1 MLLLDIGAK
10 KIKISAYGS
19 QAGVPENFLKTE
31 DVATVYQ
38 VALGK
43 SVAEGMRG
51 TANSRYVCPLAAAPE
66 HLLNT
71 TSR

>member
-19 QAGVPENFLKTE
+19 QARVPEDFLKTE
-31 DVATVYQ
+31 DVTAVYQ

-43 SVAEGMRG
+43 SMSEGMRR
-51 TANSRYVCPLAAAPE
+51 TAYARYACSLTAAP
-66 HLLNT
+66 
-71 TSR
+71 